1 LSTLGDKYKE
11 MDMNNL
17 FDRFIHFSNTFYSMF
32 DIKSKV
38 IY

>member
-1 LSTLGDKYKE
+1 

-17 FDRFIHFSNTFYSMF
+17 FDRFIQFSNTFYSMF

-38 IY
+38 KDDRDSA